1 MTKFLGNVLVTLV
14 SFFLTLCLV
23 EFGFRTFAPQ
33 IIDCKVNYEW
43 RLDDP
48 VLPYVPKPNYHGKM
62 EVKDQFSADLTTNAQ
77 GFRATKDI
85 PVARTPGAR
94 RLLFLGDSF
103 VFGWGVNDNEVFTSV
118 VEKELSG
125 TLDAKPVEVMNAAVY
140 GFDIVQY
147 FEMFNR
153 VIKYAPD
160 VLFLGFTLENDFNIT
175 PLQTDTVTKSIRIE
189 VENDFKYKFR
199 NFINRLHLVTLIR
212 DRLYI
217 HFPWIRNFM
226 LSLGVNHKRDIFLK
240 DYPAPLRESMQKT
253 GEILKQMKSVCDQ
266 RKIRFVVL
274 LIPLREQVYCR
285 NEINRFPGFDIE
297 KPNKT
302 LKAILDRNKIESIDF
317 LPLLL
322 AKSKQSPKR
331 LYFDTDPHWTKY
343 GHEVA
348 AQQIVEFLR
357 GSGREKQLP

>member
-1 MTKFLGNVLVTLV
+1 MIKFLGNVLLMFCSFLLALV
-14 SFFLTLCLV
+14 LF
-23 EFGFRTFAPQ
+23 EFGLRMFAPQ
-33 IIDCKVNYEW
+33 VINCKINYEW
-43 RLDDP
+43 RADDP

-62 EVKDQFSADLTTNAQ
+62 VLKDQFSADLTTNAQ

-85 PVARTPGAR
+85 PVARTPGVH

-103 VFGWGVNDNEVFTSV
+103 VFGWGVNDNEVLSSV

-125 TLDAKPVEVMNAAVY
+125 ASDAKPVEVINAAVY

-175 PLQTDTVTKSIRIE
+175 PLQTDVTTKSIRIE

-217 HFPWIRNFM
+217 HFPRIRNFM

-240 DYPAPLRESMQKT
+240 DYPASLRESMQKT
-253 GEILKQMKSVCDQ
+253 EEILKQMKSVCDQ
-266 RKIRFVVL
+266 RKVRFVVL

-285 NEINRFPGFDIE
+285 NEINRFPGFDTE

-302 LKAILDRNKIESIDF
+302 LKTILDRNKIESIDF

-322 AKSKQSPKR
+322 ATSKQSPNR

-348 AQQIVEFLR
+348 AQQIVDFLK
-357 GSGREKQLP
+357 GSGHEKQLS